1 EAYNSSYT
9 TLDYTV
15 VMGRDPMLNPGA
27 ANRLWVRGET
37 TPLGSTNWWQNA
49 YAFQYTTDGSFSVWK
64 VVDGTTVPVQSWAP
78 SSAIVQGANWN
89 TLRVKAS
96 GGTFSFYINGTLV
109 WSGDDPSLSAGRVGF
124 GFYSIDWVFVD
135 SATLSTTLLPAGEA
149 VVSPAQAA
157 INEAAQRR
165 GGGTIDEAP
174 PR

>member
-1 EAYNSSYT
+1 MIPAGAFSHVAVAVDEA
-9 TLDYTV
+9 
-15 VMGRDPMLNPGA
+15 
-27 ANRLWVRGET
+27 
-37 TPLGSTNWWQNA
+37 
-49 YAFQYTTDGSFSVWK
+49 
-64 VVDGTTVPVQSWAP
+64 
-78 SSAIVQGANWN
+78 
-89 TLRVKAS
+89 KAR
-96 GGTFSFYINGTLV
+96 FYINGTLV